1 MEQLGQLLLENLVIN
16 SQPIKINCD
25 IMPAIDV
32 YLMYCALKA
41 HFKGDYDYH
50 KFSGRTK
57 IKRESFYKRKD
68 RFFFVRAAVKYKDT
82 EILNFFVANFIQDR
96 SGYIANFNDNNYE
109 TWLQKRGMFYE
120 IFSQEMQPFVKNF
133 EPLFECKDNQH
144 PLLLKEYLGKRIS
157 LETMVVL
164 DGLVQYS
171 KKWDKE
177 LEWDDLVWPDVKKL
191 MNNYKGFLTF
201 DTNKYSMK
209 LLKLIEES
217 S

>member
-1 MEQLGQLLLENLVIN
+1 
-16 SQPIKINCD
+16 
-25 IMPAIDV
+25 MPAIDV

-109 TWLQKRGMFYE
+109 TWVQKRKMFYE
-120 IFSQEMQPFVKNF
+120 LFSQEMQPFVKNF

-157 LETMVVL
+157 LETMIVL
-164 DGLVQYS
+164 DDLVQYS
-171 KKWDKE
+171 KKWKKE
-177 LEWDDLVWPDVKKL
+177 LEWDDFVWPDVKKL
-191 MNNYKGFLTF
+191 MNNYKGFLTINT
-201 DTNKYSMK
+201 DKYRMK

>member
-1 MEQLGQLLLENLVIN
+1 
-16 SQPIKINCD
+16 
-25 IMPAIDV
+25 MPAIDV

-177 LEWDDLVWPDVKKL
+177 LEWDDFVWPDVKKL
-191 MNNYKGFLTF
+191 MENYKGFLTI
-201 DTNKYSMK
+201 DTNKNRMK